1 MRQDNGVQVSW
12 QEVRRTLTLEGETV
26 LEYALSWPEVSG
38 AGLGGRWI
46 NRYYARLA
54 RSWRE
59 RWERE
64 VYWKACLEL
73 GERRERAR
81 PFTPWQGELRG
92 EVALLEGGLLSL
104 RFIGWETRGDG
115 RPNRVRWGD
124 VWKVRSGAPCPLRA
138 LMEKKRGWK
147 GRLWAE
153 LVRQGEGRRAGGDL
167 FLDPDWAKKAKAAR
181 PLEGWCLTREGIEVS
196 LPQGTAAPA
205 AEGCPVFTLPRN
217 QEDHT

>member
-1 MRQDNGVQVSW
+1 MSRENGVQVSW
-12 QEVRRTLTLEGETV
+12 QEVHRILTLEGEPV
-26 LEYALSWPEVSG
+26 LEYTLSWPEVSG

-46 NRYYARLA
+46 TRYYARLA

-64 VYWKACLEL
+64 VNWKACLEL

-104 RFIGWETRGDG
+104 RFTGWETRGDG

-124 VWKVRSGAPCPLRA
+124 VWKVRQGAPCPLKA
-138 LMEKKRGWK
+138 LVGKKRGWK
-147 GRLWAE
+147 RRLCEE

-167 FLDPDWAKKAKAAR
+167 FLDGDWTQKAQAAR
-181 PLEGWCLTREGIEVS
+181 PLEGWCLTQDGIEVS
-196 LPQGTAAPA
+196 LPQAAAAPA
-205 AEGCPVFTLPRN
+205 AEGCPVFTLTLER
-217 QEDHT
+217 QDKA